1 VTYLAT
7 DAIPA
12 SGLASRLLRSSPK
25 ENGAFARLHHVRR
38 NGAERFVLGSPIDVV
53 EQWEAQKE
61 DALTPTGTM
70 ISAAISAA
78 QSAQSGLA
86 FIHSHPF
93 DSRPPRLSRID
104 SKTTLRLGRVLD
116 ELLDGPFVSLVV
128 SPGGWGGVLHRDGEL
143 LEFDRIVLAGRRLVL
158 HEPRPA
164 DVSDTELDDRQR
176 RALGDQHHQ
185 VLRRLRVG
193 IVGIGGL
200 GAPIAETLARMGVGA
215 ITLVDDDVVEQSNV
229 RRVFAVTREDA
240 DKRSAKVDAVAAGLR
255 RIGLDTS
262 LHALKGDV
270 REPEVLGHLLTC
282 DLIIGAT
289 DTHSSRAA
297 LTELSVRGVIPLIDV
312 GVRVGV
318 RTTGELDALLFERR
332 IQLPAGPCLWCW
344 QRLDPHRIRL
354 ELMSDYERGSLHE
367 QGYVTGLPGEP
378 EPSVAALTVSAA
390 GAATTAV
397 LALVAGGLEHA
408 PLGVS
413 VESLRLE
420 AHPFDRQVPDPECIC
435 RRWRPT

>member
-7 DAIPA
+7 DAIRA
-12 SGLASRLLRSSPK
+12 SELARRLLRSSPK
-25 ENGAFARLHHVRR
+25 EHGAFARLHRVSRD
-38 NGAERFVLGSPIDVV
+38 GSERFVLGSLIEVA
-53 EQWEAQKE
+53 EQWEAQEE
-61 DALTPTGTM
+61 DALTPSGTM

-78 QSAQSGLA
+78 QNARSGIA
-86 FIHSHPF
+86 FIHSHPL

-104 SKTTLRLGRVLD
+104 SKTTLRLGRAVG
-116 ELLDGPFVSLVV
+116 ELLDGPFASLVV

-143 LEFDRIVLAGRRLVL
+143 REFDRILLAGRRLVL
-158 HEPRPA
+158 YEPSPA
-164 DVSDTELDDRQR
+164 DLPDTELDDRQR
-176 RALGDQHHQ
+176 RALGDQHHR

-193 IVGIGGL
+193 IVGVGGL
-200 GAPIAETLARMGVGA
+200 GAPVAETLARMGVGA
-215 ITLVDDDVVEQSNV
+215 LTLVDNDIVEHSNV

-240 DKRSAKVDAVAAGLR
+240 DRRTAKVDAVSAGLR
-255 RIGLDTS
+255 RIGLATT
-262 LHALKGDV
+262 LRAVNGDV
-270 REPEVLGHLLTC
+270 RKPEVLGHLLQC
-282 DLIIGAT
+282 DLLVSAT
-289 DTHSSRAA
+289 DTQSSRAA
-297 LTELSVRGVIPLIDV
+297 LTELSVRGAIPLIDV

-344 QRLDPHRIRL
+344 QRLDPQRIRL
-354 ELMSDYERGSLHE
+354 ELISDYERDSLQE

-413 VESLRLE
+413 VEALRLE
-420 AHPFDRQVPDPECIC
+420 AYPFDRQVPDPECIC
-435 RRWRPT
+435 RRWRPS